1 MTKYQNLWEK
11 DPHRAKEMQVKLNG
25 CMAIAMHCHFS
36 TLLCGQ
42 DRMQK
47 FVQRAMQPLARAQ
60 ESPKLNKGQD
70 KSRLACRMLMLC
82 QPKVTNMASLESL
95 EKETG
100 HCFVLCAA
108 SMTRG
113 FLEVP

>member
-11 DPHRAKEMQVKLNG
+11 DPHRAKEMQVNLNG
-25 CMAIAMHCHFS
+25 HFS

-60 ESPKLNKGQD
+60 ESPKLNKGQG